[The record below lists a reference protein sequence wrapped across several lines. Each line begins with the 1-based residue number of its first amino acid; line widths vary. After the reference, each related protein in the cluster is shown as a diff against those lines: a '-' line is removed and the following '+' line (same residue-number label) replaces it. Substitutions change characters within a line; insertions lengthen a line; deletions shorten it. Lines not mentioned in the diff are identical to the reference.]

1 MTTVIGLNGSVSFD
15 GRTVTLSR
23 EHARSDVG
31 VGAGDQRI
39 PIGKPTSVELK
50 RAGFLTNGFI
60 RFESAGLHPGNSL
73 HLGRSVAAAG
83 DENAIMFSRRQR
95 HEFEELHAE
104 IKLAMGPGRA

>member
-23 EHARSDVG
+23 EHARSDV
-31 VGAGDQRI
+31 VRGAGDQRI
-39 PIGKPTSVELK
+39 PIGKLTSVELK

-60 RFESAGLHPGNSL
+60 RFESADHTPATS